1 LPHNTSRRP
10 DDQVGPERLSVG
22 HKAHYLFCRSA
33 GCGHTAVRPTGGVSR
48 KSAYVFNVTGSRQ
61 TRLFVHELR
70 GLLVLAGPLVV
81 NQLGQV
87 GMHTADTIM
96 VGPLGAEPLAAVGL
110 GSALHHFGVLVMT
123 GALMG
128 MAPLVSQAFGAG
140 EVGECRRIFIQGS
153 WVALLLSLPVMA
165 MLLFGRELSLLLG
178 QELVVSEITGAYL
191 RALFWG
197 IPPALLFI
205 AGRQYLE
212 GMGHVTAPMV
222 VTFIGLGINI
232 VANWVLIYGV
242 EGWVPAFGAVG
253 AGWAT
258 TIVRWSM
265 LLGLAAFVL
274 THPTLPSLRISLR
287 PVAAEVR
294 RIIAVGAPV
303 GVQFGMEV
311 GLFSFAAIMMGWLGA
326 VELAA
331 HQVTI
336 NIAATTFM
344 AALGAS
350 IAGSIRVGQHIGGK
364 RPRAARRAV
373 VATYL
378 LTIGFMLACALL
390 FVSAPRFLIGLYTP
404 HGEIIDL
411 GSRLL
416 LVAAAFQIF
425 DGAQVAGVS
434 VLRGAGD
441 TRGPMILAAIGYWAI
456 GLTSCWY
463 LGFRTP
469 LGAVGIW
476 IGLCIGLAAVAV
488 MLLLRART
496 VLWRRP
502 LRRLAHGAPVP
513 IMEES
518 R

>member
-1 LPHNTSRRP
+1 
-10 DDQVGPERLSVG
+10 VG
-22 HKAHYLFCRSA
+22 KAHRA
-33 GCGHTAVRPTGGVSR
+33 REV
-48 KSAYVFNVTGSRQ
+48 
-61 TRLFVHELR
+61 RLFAHELR
-70 GLLVLAGPLVV
+70 GLLLLAGPLVV
-81 NQLGQV
+81 NQLGHI
-87 GMHTADTIM
+87 GMSTADTIM

-128 MAPLVSQAFGAG
+128 MTPLVSQAFGAG
-140 EVGECRRIFIQGS
+140 EVGECRRIFIQGC
-153 WVALLLSLPVMA
+153 WVALLLSAPVMLS
-165 MLLFGRELSLLLG
+165 LLFGQQISLLLG
-178 QELVVSEITGAYL
+178 QDVTVSAITGAYMQ
-191 RALFWG
+191 ALFWG

-222 VTFIGLGINI
+222 ITFIGLAIN
-232 VANWVLIYGV
+232 VLANWILIYGV

-265 LLGLAAFVL
+265 LVGLAVFLL
-274 THPTLPSLRISLR
+274 THRTLPSLRTSLR
-287 PVAAEVR
+287 PAADAIR
-294 RIIAVGAPV
+294 RIIAVGTPV

-326 VELAA
+326 VELAS

-344 AALGAS
+344 VSLGAS
-350 IAGSIRVGQHIGGK
+350 IAGSIRVGQHIGGQ

-373 VATYL
+373 LATYL
-378 LTIGFMLACALL
+378 LALGFMLACAAL
-390 FVSAPRFLIGLYTP
+390 FVSAPRALIGLYTP
-404 HGEIIDL
+404 HPEIIEL
-411 GSRLL
+411 GGRLL

-463 LGFRTP
+463 LGFRTE

-476 IGLCIGLAAVAV
+476 IGLCIGLAAVAL
-488 MLLLRART
+488 MMMLRART
-496 VLWRRP
+496 VIWRRP
-502 LRRLAHGAPVP
+502 LHRLAHAGPVP
-513 IMEES
+513 VLEET

>member
-1 LPHNTSRRP
+1 
-10 DDQVGPERLSVG
+10 
-22 HKAHYLFCRSA
+22 
-33 GCGHTAVRPTGGVSR
+33 
-48 KSAYVFNVTGSRQ
+48 
-61 TRLFVHELR
+61 LR
-70 GLLVLAGPLVV
+70 GLLLLAGPIVV

-110 GSALHHFGVLVMT
+110 GSALHHFGVLIMT

-140 EVGECRRIFIQGS
+140 ELAACRRIFIQGC
-153 WVALLLSLPVMA
+153 WVALLLSVPVMLS
-165 MLLFGRELSLLLG
+165 LLFGHEISLLLG
-178 QELVVSEITGAYL
+178 QQAGVAEITGAYL

-232 VANWVLIYGV
+232 IANWLLIYGV
-242 EGWVPAFGAVG
+242 EGWIPAFGAVG

-265 LLGLAAFVL
+265 LLALTAFL
-274 THPTLPSLRISLR
+274 LGHRALPTLRTSLR

-294 RIIAVGAPV
+294 RIITVGTPV
-303 GVQFGMEV
+303 GIQFGMEV
-311 GLFSFAAIMMGWLGA
+311 GLFSFAAVMMGWLGA
-326 VELAA
+326 VELAS

-344 AALGAS
+344 VALGAS
-350 IAGSIRVGQHIGGK
+350 IAGSIRVGQHIGGR
-364 RPRAARRAV
+364 RPRAAQRAV
-373 VATYL
+373 LATYL
-378 LTIGFMLACALL
+378 LALGFMLACAIL

-404 HGEIIDL
+404 HGEILEL

-441 TRGPMILAAIGYWAI
+441 TRGPMILAALGYWAV
-456 GLTSCWY
+456 GLTACWY
-463 LGFRTP
+463 LGFRTE

-476 IGLCIGLAAVAV
+476 IGLCAGLAAVAL
-488 MLLLRART
+488 MLVLRART
-496 VLWRRP
+496 VIWQRP
-502 LRRLAHGAPVP
+502 LRRLAHAGPVP
-513 IMEES
+513 VMEEA